1 MTAMRY
7 ELDQSQPGTYDP
19 APQGSGMWFENRLGK
34 VTASRLNDM
43 LDFRKDGKPG
53 AKRLALLGELVDE
66 RMTGRLTQKFVSPAM
81 QWGIDHE
88 PIAARRYC
96 EVTGNSA
103 ESCGFFD
110 HPTINLCGASPDR
123 LIGVDGLAEI
133 KCPTTATY
141 RGWAP
146 MKECPDDYK
155 PQMILQLEC
164 TGRQWCDFVAFDPR
178 MPEGKQMRIWRYEP
192 SDDERYY
199 VMDEIEKFLA
209 AVDLAFDELSIV
221 EFEG

>member
-1 MTAMRY
+1 MRY
-7 ELDQSQPGTYDP
+7 SLDTETIGTYDP
-19 APQGSGMWFENRLGK
+19 APQGSGWWFENRLGK

-66 RMTGRLTQKFVSPAM
+66 RMTGQVTQRYVTPAM

-88 PIAARRYC
+88 EAAVRRYA
-96 EVTGNSA
+96 EITGYKPG
-103 ESCGFFD
+103 ECGFFD
-110 HPTINLCGASPDR
+110 HPEVEHCGASPDR
-123 LIGVDGLAEI
+123 LIAPDGLAEF
-133 KCPTTATY
+133 KCPTTATF
-141 RGWAP
+141 RAWAP

-178 MPEGKQMRIWRYEP
+178 MPAGKQMRIWTYAP
-192 SDDERYY
+192 SDDERQY
-199 VMDEIEKFLA
+199 VMDEIRKFLV
-209 AVDLAFDELSIV
+209 AVDLAFDELAAV
-221 EFEG
+221 EFQG